1 MEILS
6 LDSTFKKGKYAN
18 KSVADLVGIKGQI
31 FSMIKEGYVF
41 DDEVLEA
48 AHITKTI
55 RDKKVYCSVGCFEHP
70 KDTRVLPVET
80 ASMKQI
86 LSELNTLEAV
96 GDDVDDRD
104 DSSNGNDYENDID
117 SITIDNFEDQDE

>member
-6 LDSTFKKGKYAN
+6 LDSTFKKGEYAN

-41 DDEVLEA
+41 DDEVLKA
-48 AHITKTI
+48 AHITKVI
-55 RDKKVYCSVGCFEHP
+55 RDKKVYFRVACFEQP
-70 KDTRVLPVET
+70 KDTMALPVET

-96 GDDVDDRD
+96 GDDVDGRD
-104 DSSNGNDYENDID
+104 DSSNDDDYENDID
-117 SITIDNFEDQDE
+117 LITIDNIED